1 MIFLT
6 HATSKPKDSD
16 IKAAEAALEKFL
28 RRTDLG
34 FHQIPERRNLF
45 ETSKKR
51 AKEIQKKF
59 SHMVVFGIGGS
70 SMGGKAIVEVLGFK
84 VKKFTVEFIDNIDGN
99 YFWKRLEQIAKP
111 EKTHFVLVSKSGNTV
126 ETLAMANFAAQWLK
140 KKKKK
145 EFAKQCTVISET
157 RDNIL
162 TKWANKNHVPV
173 LEIPVDVGGRF
184 SVLTPV
190 GLLPAAFMGLNL
202 EEIRQGALWGMQKQD
217 VTVQLIAQSIASFRR
232 EEWITCLWSYCDA
245 LRNFGL
251 WYQQLWAESLA
262 KKVDRQNNP
271 APRASTPIPLT
282 GSCDQHSVLQQ
293 IAEGPRDKF
302 IWFLRVSESEDYGAK
317 LKEDIFDSGLGLQ
330 DKNLGRVFAAQASAT
345 AQGLEQMGVQSLSLR
360 VGQIREKELAALFM
374 LFQIVVAGLGEH
386 LNINAFD
393 QPGVELGKRL
403 AKQILK
409 N

>member
-6 HATSKPKDSD
+6 HATTQPNDGD
-16 IKAAEAALEKFL
+16 LKAADAALQKFL
-28 RRTDLG
+28 KRTDLG
-34 FHQIPERRNLF
+34 FHQIPNRDHLF
-45 ETSKKR
+45 ESSRKR

-59 SHMVVFGIGGS
+59 NHMVVFGIGGS

-84 VKKFTVEFIDNIDGN
+84 AKKFTVEFIDNIDGN
-99 YFWKRLEQIAKP
+99 YFWKRLEQIKKP

-126 ETLAMANFAAQWLK
+126 ETLAMGNFAAQWLK

-145 EFAKQCTVISET
+145 DLAKQCTVISET

-162 TKWANKNHVPV
+162 TKWAGKNSVPV

-190 GLLPAAFMGLNL
+190 GLLPCAFMGLNL
-202 EEIRQGALWGMQKQD
+202 EEIRQGALWGIQKQD
-217 VTVQLIAQSIASFRR
+217 VAVQLIAQSIASFRR

-262 KKVDRQNNP
+262 KKADRNGKP

-302 IWFLRVSESEDYGAK
+302 IWFLRVSESEDSGK
-317 LKEDIFDSGLGLQ
+317 ELKKDIFESHLGLQ

-374 LFQIVVAGLGEH
+374 LFQVVVAGLGEH

-403 AKQILK
+403 AKQILQ